1 MSRRPALPER
11 PLAHPAVT
19 LAALVFGT
27 LARLRRGRGLHPRG
41 AAWHASLR
49 VSGGGCPGVP
59 LLDEPGEHAAIVR
72 LSNAAGLPLGFP
84 DAIGLALRVPDA
96 HGPGRPQDLL
106 VTSTIDRPVL
116 HRVPLPAW
124 RGFGATTLSSL
135 VPMQLGGRRR
145 LVGARPAEPF
155 ATKRFADLDGLRA
168 AAAAGQVRFEL
179 CIAPLSGRFAPV
191 AEIVLGEPL
200 PAAEEAALDLDPGNT
215 GGGIEQVPLLAGIRR
230 AAYRASRARRP
241 LPDSAG

>member
-1 MSRRPALPER
+1 
-11 PLAHPAVT
+11 
-19 LAALVFGT
+19 
-27 LARLRRGRGLHPRG
+27 
-41 AAWHASLR
+41 
-49 VSGGGCPGVP
+49 
-59 LLDEPGEHAAIVR
+59 
-72 LSNAAGLPLGFP
+72 
-84 DAIGLALRVPDA
+84 
-96 HGPGRPQDLL
+96 
-106 VTSTIDRPVL
+106 
-116 HRVPLPAW
+116 
-124 RGFGATTLSSL
+124 
-135 VPMQLGGRRR
+135 
-145 LVGARPAEPF
+145 VGARPAEPF